1 MISTQINLTEQE
13 HELLQTII
21 LKTGQT
27 VEELIRHAL
36 DKFIVEIVEFDR
48 KTRLKKMQAARGMWK
63 HRKDLPDFEHNRR
76 SLDRFPVE

>member
-21 LKTGQT
+21 LKTGKT
-27 VEELIRHAL
+27 VEELLRYTL
-36 DKFIVEIVEFDR
+36 DKFIVDFDR
-48 KTRLKKMQAARGMWK
+48 KTRLKKMRAARGMWK
-63 HRKDLPDFEHNRR
+63 HRDDLPDFEHNRH